1 VEIVFILFFGFAITT
16 GLIGGVKL
24 NMSHIARRSL
34 FRSGALCQY
43 GPLSFFGLVER
54 CRERV

>member
-1 VEIVFILFFGFAITT
+1 M
-16 GLIGGVKL
+16 KL